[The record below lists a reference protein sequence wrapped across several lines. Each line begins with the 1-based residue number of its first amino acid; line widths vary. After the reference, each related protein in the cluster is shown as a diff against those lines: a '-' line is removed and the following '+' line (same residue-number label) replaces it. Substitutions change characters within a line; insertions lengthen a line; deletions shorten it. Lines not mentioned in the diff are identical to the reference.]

1 MLRSNWH
8 FAIFA
13 RQFSHKITRAFP
25 GDLSLCVASYQAI
38 CATPAF
44 LIARLNFKNRCGF
57 YAMASYG
64 RRDMFDRPTIIDEA
78 FVRHVREG
86 TLPAPRRNVKHA
98 SAIPAQL
105 MVDLF
110 DTQIM
115 SRHLDL
121 WARRSKGKTFYS
133 IGSSGHE
140 GMAALAAATRSTDMA
155 FLHYRDA
162 AFLIQRKKQAGG
174 LTPLYDMALS
184 FAAAADDPISGGR
197 HKVLGCAHTFVPPQ
211 TSTIASHLPKAVG
224 AAHAIGM
231 ANRLKLQDA
240 VLPKD
245 AIILCSFGDA
255 SANHSTSQGAFN
267 AACWAAYQKLPM
279 PIVFLCEDNGIGIS
293 VKTPGGWIE
302 ANFAHRPALN
312 YIQCD
317 GVDMV
322 DALNGAHEAVSVAR
336 RKREPVFLHMR
347 TVRLMGHAGA
357 DVEASYA
364 SMAAIEANEAQ
375 DPLLHTARHLIES
388 AGLSR
393 DDIVA
398 RYEDMRARVERVAAD
413 ALAKPRLE
421 TAAAVMVPIEPVKG
435 RRQSPELPSPEKR
448 DTLFIKDARNLA
460 KPVTLAK
467 SINFALADLMLQYPN
482 VSLFG
487 EDVSLKGGVY
497 GVTQGLRD
505 KFGAARVFDTLLD
518 EQTILG
524 LAIGMAHNG
533 FVPIP
538 EIQFLAYLHNAED
551 QIRGEAATLSFFSN
565 QQYTNPM
572 VLRIAGLPYQKGFG
586 GHFHNDNSLAVLT
599 DIPGIIVA
607 CPSSAADAPAM
618 LRECVR
624 MAHEDGRVIVFVEPI
639 ALYHT
644 SDLHANGDGGWTA
657 DYAAPDVAQQ
667 IGFGEVGVYGKGV
680 DLCIVTYGNGYFLSC
695 QAEAV
700 LKAEHGLNI
709 RIVDLRWLH
718 PLPEEAIVKAAADCK
733 AVLIVDEARRSGSLS
748 EKLMTAFAEAGRGD
762 GTQRITAEDCFIPL
776 GPAAELMLPSK
787 ESIIAAAL
795 VATGRMS

>member
-1 MLRSNWH
+1 
-8 FAIFA
+8 
-13 RQFSHKITRAFP
+13 
-25 GDLSLCVASYQAI
+25 
-38 CATPAF
+38 
-44 LIARLNFKNRCGF
+44 
-57 YAMASYG
+57 
-64 RRDMFDRPTIIDEA
+64 MFDRATVIDEA
-78 FVRHVREG
+78 FVRRVGEG
-86 TLPAPRRNVKHA
+86 SLPPPRSNVNCSNEVAPDR
-98 SAIPAQL
+98 L
-105 MVDLF
+105 VDLF
-110 DTQIM
+110 DTMIM
-115 SRHLDL
+115 NRHLDL

-140 GMAALAAATRSTDMA
+140 GTAALAAATRLTDMA

-174 LTPLYDMALS
+174 LMPLYDMALS

-224 AAHAIGM
+224 AAHSIGM
-231 ANRLKLQDA
+231 AHRLKLADA
-240 VLPKD
+240 VLPD
-245 AIILCSFGDA
+245 DSIILVSFGDA

-312 YIQCD
+312 YVECD
-317 GVDMV
+317 GVDV
-322 DALNGAHEAVSVAR
+322 IDALRGAEAAVAIAR
-336 RKREPVFLHMR
+336 RKRQPVFLHMR

-357 DVEASYA
+357 DVEASY
-364 SMAAIEANEAQ
+364 SSLAAIEANEAQ
-375 DPLLHTARHLIES
+375 DPLLHTARHLIER
-388 AGLSR
+388 AGFSGEE
-393 DDIVA
+393 IVA
-398 RYEDMRARVERVAAD
+398 RYEEMRARVDRVALD

-421 TAAAVMVPIEPVKG
+421 TAHEVMAPIVPPVG
-435 RRQSPELPSPEKR
+435 RRPSPALPSASAR
-448 DTLFIKDARNLA
+448 DAIFAKDARNLA

-467 SINFALADLMLQYPN
+467 SINFALADLMLRYPG

-487 EDVSLKGGVY
+487 EDVARKGGVY
-497 GVTQGLRD
+497 GVTQGLQE

-538 EIQFLAYLHNAED
+538 EVQFLAYLHNAED

-565 QQYTNPM
+565 GQYINPM

-644 SDLHANGDGGWTA
+644 TDLHEAGDSGWMA

-667 IGFGEVGVYGKGV
+667 ILFGQPGVYGAGK
-680 DLCIVTYGNGYFLSC
+680 DLCIVTYGNGYFLSR

-718 PLPEEAIVKAAADCK
+718 PLNEGAIIDAAADCK
-733 AVLIVDEARRSGSLS
+733 TVLIIDEARRSGSLS
-748 EKLMTAFAEAGRGD
+748 EKLMTTFAEAGRGD
-762 GTQRITAEDCFIPL
+762 VVSRITAEDCFIPL
-776 GPAAELMLPSK
+776 GPAAELVLPSK
-787 ESIIAAAL
+787 LSIIAAAL
-795 VATGRMS
+795 AATGCSA